1 MPFITTCNQAFWKTL
16 LLNILLR
23 TPPIVFMEQKDQ
35 FRKWQLSDNSLVFSS
50 LSEYYEPV
58 TSHGLALKYVQKG
71 EEVYQF
77 NNRRYSVK
85 ENQFLVTNENNRG
98 VVEIESKQQV
108 VGICINISSDILR
121 QVIASH
127 IVPEAVTPDP
137 HLANFL
143 LGKAMPEQII
153 GAKHSSTGSYL
164 EKLAQNFTQNQ
175 DAILDTNEFFF
186 EIADSVIAE
195 FTPLHQKIRSLNAI
209 RPLTQRDLYLKLERT
224 KQLIEHEFAH
234 PLNAQNLAEEA
245 GLSLYHFIRLFKKC
259 YGQTPIQMLI
269 TRRMI
274 HAQKL
279 LKESNLPINEVAECS
294 GFSDLQMF
302 SKAFKKYT
310 GNSPSAFKNSNF

>member
-1 MPFITTCNQAFWKTL
+1 MQDAFHHNLESSFLKKVIFEKISNL
-16 LLNILLR
+16 
-23 TPPIVFMEQKDQ
+23 VFMEQKDQ

-85 ENQFLVTNENNRG
+85 ENQFLLTNETNRG

-108 VGICINISSDILR
+108 VGICINLSDDILK

-127 IVPEAVTPDP
+127 ITPDALEPDP
-137 HLANFL
+137 HLADFL
-143 LGKAMPEQII
+143 LGRAMPEQII
-153 GAKHSSTGSYL
+153 GTKQSSTGNYL
-164 EKLAQNFTQNQ
+164 EKLAQHFTQSG
-175 DAILDTNEFFF
+175 DIVIDTAEFFF
-186 EIADSVIAE
+186 EMAESVAAE
-195 FTPLHQKIRSLNAI
+195 FTPLHRKIRALEAI
-209 RPLTQRDLYLKLERT
+209 RPLTQKDLFLKLEKTR
-224 KQLIEHEFAH
+224 KLIEHEFVH
-234 PLNAQNLAEEA
+234 PLNAQNLAAEA

-269 TRRMI
+269 ARRMV

-279 LKESNLPINEVAECS
+279 LKETELSVNEIATCC
-294 GFSDLQMF
+294 GFSDLQIF

-310 GNSPSAFKNSNF
+310 GNNPSAFKNSNF

>member
-1 MPFITTCNQAFWKTL
+1 MPFITTSNQTFWKTL

-23 TPPIVFMEQKDQ
+23 IPPIVSMEKND
-35 FRKWQLSDNSLVFSS
+35 RLLKWQLSDNSLVFSS
-50 LSEYYEPV
+50 LSEYYKPV
-58 TSHGLALKYVQKG
+58 ISHGLALKYVQKG
-71 EEVYQF
+71 EEVYCF
-77 NNRRYSVK
+77 NNRRYIVK

-98 VVEIESKQQV
+98 VVEIESKLPV

-121 QVIASH
+121 QVMASH
-127 IVPEAVTPDP
+127 IAPDAVTPDP
-137 HLANFL
+137 HLADFL
-143 LGKAMPEQII
+143 LGKAMPEQIL

-175 DAILDTNEFFF
+175 DTIIDTNEFFF
-186 EIADSVIAE
+186 EIADRVIAE
-195 FTPLHQKIRSLNAI
+195 FTPLHQKIHSLNVI

-224 KQLIEHEFAH
+224 KQLIEQEFTH

-269 TRRMI
+269 VQRMN

-279 LKESNLPINEVAECS
+279 LKANRLSINEIAACC

>member
-1 MPFITTCNQAFWKTL
+1 MEKNDRL
-16 LLNILLR
+16 L
-23 TPPIVFMEQKDQ
+23 
-35 FRKWQLSDNSLVFSS
+35 KWQLSDNSLVFSS

-58 TSHGLALKYVQKG
+58 ISHGFALKYVQKG

-77 NNRRYSVK
+77 NNHRYIVK

-98 VVEIESKQQV
+98 VVEIESKLPV

-121 QVIASH
+121 QVMASH
-127 IVPEAVTPDP
+127 IAPNAVMPDP
-137 HLANFL
+137 HLADFL
-143 LGKAMPEQII
+143 LGKAMPEQIL

-164 EKLAQNFTQNQ
+164 EKLAHNFTQKQ
-175 DAILDTNEFFF
+175 DTILDTNEFFF

-209 RPLTQRDLYLKLERT
+209 RPLTQRDLYLKLDRT
-224 KQLIEHEFAH
+224 KQLIEHEFVH

-269 TRRMI
+269 ARRMT

-279 LKESNLPINEVAECS
+279 LKESSLSVNEIATYC
-294 GFSDLQMF
+294 GFADLQMF

-310 GNSPSAFKNSNF
+310 SHSPSAFKNSNF

>member
-1 MPFITTCNQAFWKTL
+1 
-16 LLNILLR
+16 
-23 TPPIVFMEQKDQ
+23 MEKKDQ
-35 FRKWQLSDNSLVFSS
+35 FLKWQLFDNSLVFSS

-85 ENQFLVTNENNRG
+85 ENQFLLTNENNRG

-108 VGICINISSDILR
+108 VGICINLSEDILR
-121 QVIASH
+121 QVLASH
-127 IVPEAVTPDP
+127 ITPHAIEPDP
-137 HLANFL
+137 HLADFL
-143 LGKAMPEQII
+143 LGRAMPEQII
-153 GAKHSSTGSYL
+153 GTKQSSTGSYL
-164 EKLAQNFTQNQ
+164 EKLAQHFKQNQ
-175 DAILDTNEFFF
+175 DTLLGTNEFFF

-209 RPLTQRDLYLKLERT
+209 RPLTQRDLYLKLEKT
-224 KQLIEHEFAH
+224 KRLIENEFVH

-269 TRRMI
+269 ARRMV

-279 LKESNLPINEVAECS
+279 LKDSGLSVNEIAACC
-294 GFSDLQMF
+294 GFSDLQIF

-310 GNSPSAFKNSNF
+310 GNSPSSFKNSNF

>member
-1 MPFITTCNQAFWKTL
+1 MEKNDRL
-16 LLNILLR
+16 L
-23 TPPIVFMEQKDQ
+23 
-35 FRKWQLSDNSLVFSS
+35 KWQLSDNSLVFSS

-58 TSHGLALKYVQKG
+58 TSHGFALKYVQKG

-77 NNRRYSVK
+77 NNHRYIVK

-98 VVEIESKQQV
+98 VVEIESKLPV

-121 QVIASH
+121 QVMASH
-127 IVPEAVTPDP
+127 IAPNAVMPDP
-137 HLANFL
+137 HLADFL
-143 LGKAMPEQII
+143 LGKAMPEQIL

-164 EKLAQNFTQNQ
+164 EKLAHNFTQKQ
-175 DAILDTNEFFF
+175 DTILDTNEFFF

-209 RPLTQRDLYLKLERT
+209 RPLTQRDLYLKLDRT
-224 KQLIEHEFAH
+224 KQLIEHEFVH

-269 TRRMI
+269 ARRMT

-279 LKESNLPINEVAECS
+279 LKESSLSVNEIATYC
-294 GFSDLQMF
+294 GFADLQMF

-310 GNSPSAFKNSNF
+310 SHSPSAFKNSNF

>member
-1 MPFITTCNQAFWKTL
+1 
-16 LLNILLR
+16 
-23 TPPIVFMEQKDQ
+23 MEKNDR
-35 FRKWQLSDNSLVFSS
+35 FLKWQLFDNSLVFSS

-85 ENQFLVTNENNRG
+85 ENQFLLTNENNRG

-108 VGICINISSDILR
+108 VGICINISSDIIN
-121 QVIASH
+121 QVIASYLT
-127 IVPEAVTPDP
+127 PGAFEPDP
-137 HLANFL
+137 HLADFL
-143 LGKAMPEQII
+143 LGRAMPEQII
-153 GAKHSSTGSYL
+153 NTKQSSTGSCL
-164 EKLAQNFTQNQ
+164 EKLAQNFAKQQYT
-175 DAILDTNEFFF
+175 ILDTTEFFF
-186 EIADSVIAE
+186 EITDSVVAE
-195 FTPLHQKIRSLNAI
+195 LMPLHRKIRALDAI
-209 RPLTQRDLYLKLERT
+209 RPLTQRDLYLKLEKTR
-224 KQLIEHEFAH
+224 QLIENEFAH
-234 PLNAQNLAEEA
+234 PLNAQNLATEA

-269 TRRMI
+269 ARRMA

-279 LKESNLPINEVAECS
+279 LKDSHLPINEVAECS
-294 GFSDLQMF
+294 GFYDLQMF